1 MLLTMKKI
9 QLGSIVV
16 VKTIITAAA
25 DNEVLSGEDDVLEFT
40 CGKNQ
45 IFEAVEAAVMGLSV
59 GDIAYVQ
66 LEPEEHVGEY
76 ETELLKVEER
86 SLFPD
91 NLEEG
96 MLFEGLPTDSDLLNA
111 SDEPELAQRIYLVTD
126 VTDEAVVLDGNHPLA
141 GMALKFQLTVV
152 SIDNESYTKTI

>member
-1 MLLTMKKI
+1 MKKI
-9 QLGSIVV
+9 QLGSTVV
-16 VKTIITAAA
+16 IKTIITAAA
-25 DNEVLSGEDDVLEFT
+25 DNEILSGEDDVLEFT

-111 SDEPELAQRIYLVTD
+111 SDEPELAQCIYLVTD
-126 VTDEAVVLDGNHPLA
+126 VTDDVVVLDGNHPLA
-141 GMALKFQLTVV
+141 GMAIKFQLTVV
-152 SIDNESYTKTI
+152 SVDDESPVGAI

>member
-1 MLLTMKKI
+1 
-9 QLGSIVV
+9 
-16 VKTIITAAA
+16 
-25 DNEVLSGEDDVLEFT
+25 
-40 CGKNQ
+40 
-45 IFEAVEAAVMGLSV
+45 MGLSV

-76 ETELLKVEER
+76 ETEFLRVEER

-96 MLFEGLPTDSDLLNA
+96 MLFEGLPRDSDLLN
-111 SDEPELAQRIYLVTD
+111 STDESELVQRIYLVTD
-126 VTDEAVVLDGNHPLA
+126 VTDDAVVLDGNHPLA

-152 SIDNESYTKTI
+152 SIDDESHVETI